1 MSESDK
7 SLSAPVIMICLLIR
21 VDRNL
26 PAMPTK
32 MDPSDSLRHL
42 PQLWRSQSAW
52 PSIYFLAILSTR
64 FMF

>member
-7 SLSAPVIMICLLIR
+7 SLSAPVIMISLLIR

-32 MDPSDSLRHL
+32 NGSE
-42 PQLWRSQSAW
+42 
-52 PSIYFLAILSTR
+52 
-64 FMF
+64 